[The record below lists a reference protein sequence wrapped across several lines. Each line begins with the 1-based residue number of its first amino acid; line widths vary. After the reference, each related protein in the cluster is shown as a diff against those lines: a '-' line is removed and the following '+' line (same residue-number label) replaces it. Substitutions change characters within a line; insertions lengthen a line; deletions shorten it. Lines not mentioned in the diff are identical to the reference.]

1 MIMDALV
8 LLVGDHNRV
17 RGLFAKFNK
26 AKEAEDVAEM
36 TRLAETIITE
46 LTVHTTIEEEIFYPA
61 TKPLTEETTED
72 VAEGLE
78 EHNVAKT
85 LMAEVQALEP
95 GTETWVAKMTVL
107 IESVEHHAGEEEDE
121 LFPEVRSHTDAQT
134 REALAEQMEA
144 RKAEL
149 GAPTVA
155 DKIDLTKEQL
165 SSLASEQE
173 IPGRSSMSTEEL
185 VAAVAP
191 E

>member
-1 MIMDALV
+1 MDALV

-26 AKEAEDVAEM
+26 AKDAKDTAQM
-36 TRLAETIITE
+36 TTLAETIVAE

-61 TKPLTEETTED
+61 TKPLTEETTEN
-72 VAEGLE
+72 VAEGVE
-78 EHNVAKT
+78 EHDVAKT
-85 LMAEVQALEP
+85 LMADLQELEP
-95 GTETWVAKMTVL
+95 GSETWVAKMTVL

-121 LFPEVRSHTDAQT
+121 LFPEVRSKTDAEI
-134 REALAEQMEA
+134 RAALAEQLEA

-165 SSLASEQE
+165 STLASEQE

>member
-1 MIMDALV
+1 MDALL

-26 AKEAEDVAEM
+26 AKDAEDVAQM
-36 TRLAETIITE
+36 TRLAETIVTE

-61 TKPLTEETTED
+61 TKALTEESTED

-78 EHNVAKT
+78 EHNVAKR
-85 LMAEVQALEP
+85 LMAEVQELEP
-95 GTETWVAKMTVL
+95 GSETWVAKMTVL
-107 IESVEHHAGEEEDE
+107 IESVEHHAGEEEEE
-121 LFPEVRSHTDAQT
+121 LFPEVRSHTDADT
-134 REALAEQMEA
+134 RAALAERMEA

-165 SSLASEQE
+165 SKLASEQE
-173 IPGRSSMSTEEL
+173 IPGRSSMSTDEL
-185 VAAVAP
+185 AAAVAP
-191 E
+191 Q

>member
-26 AKEAEDVAEM
+26 AKDAEDVAEM
-36 TRLAETIITE
+36 TRLADSIITE

-61 TKPLTEETTED
+61 TKSLTEETTED

-78 EHNVAKT
+78 EHKVAKT
-85 LMAEVQALEP
+85 LMAELQELEP
-95 GTETWVAKMTVL
+95 GSETWVAKMTVL
-107 IESVEHHAGEEEDE
+107 IESVEHHAGEEEEE
-121 LFPEVRSHTDAQT
+121 LFPEVRSKTDADT
-134 REALAEQMEA
+134 RKALAERMEA

-165 SSLASEQE
+165 STLASEQE
-173 IPGRSSMSTEEL
+173 IPGRSKMSAEEL

>member
-1 MIMDALV
+1 MDALV
-8 LLVGDHNRV
+8 LLTGDHNRV

-36 TRLAETIITE
+36 TRLSDQIVTE

-61 TKPLTEETTED
+61 TKPLSEDATED
-72 VAEGLE
+72 IAEGLE

-85 LMAEVQALEP
+85 LMAELQELEP
-95 GTETWVAKMTVL
+95 GSETWVAKMTVL
-107 IESVEHHAGEEEDE
+107 IESVEHHAGEEEEE
-121 LFPEVRSHTDAQT
+121 LFPEVRSKTDAET
-134 REALAEQMEA
+134 RETLAEQMEA

-173 IPGRSSMSTEEL
+173 IPGRSSMSAEEL